1 MQPACLD
8 LPVCGGSTGVV
19 LVASGSCHTGGDGRG
34 RPATGGEQA
43 GTGPR
48 AAARTQPPPGAAA
61 ARSRPAL
68 LPAGGAQ
75 GGVFAPRQ
83 GGIRPA
89 PAPPAVLPACV
100 GAHPGARAGTHGPR
114 CAGRSARPRR
124 RRWGAGAGAGRRG
137 RSHERQRANVARCRC
152 CCAGHPR
159 GGARTRPRRQGRGSG
174 RPRTGC
180 NRAGRSST
188 QSGDE
193 TPKRTLNRTFWGVPI
208 NSRSARWRVRGPAAS
223 PGAARPPAL
232 RSGVGQSAQA
242 RLQVRRCVCMCS
254 AGLRSVR
261 APELSG

>member
-1 MQPACLD
+1 V
-8 LPVCGGSTGVV
+8 LP
-19 LVASGSCHTGGDGRG
+19 GR
-34 RPATGGEQA
+34 RNFSLQ
-43 GTGPR
+43 
-48 AAARTQPPPGAAA
+48 
-61 ARSRPAL
+61 
-68 LPAGGAQ
+68 
-75 GGVFAPRQ
+75 FAPR
-83 GGIRPA
+83 
-89 PAPPAVLPACV
+89 VLSVNRTLLDGWFSAFL
-100 GAHPGARAGTHGPR
+100 
-114 CAGRSARPRR
+114 RSAVSALQARVDEAKGNVAIPM
-124 RRWGAGAGAGRRG
+124 GAGA
-137 RSHERQRANVARCRC
+137 QRHMPREFPGWHSRAKMTPHFFQPR
-152 CCAGHPR
+152 AGHPN
-159 GGARTRPRRQGRGSG
+159 GGPHATRRQGRGSG